1 MNKNLKIIL
10 YGFLVWLIPFG
21 VSFIIFPLKTSI
33 RPLFESI
40 MPLILSIGVITLAY
54 HYLKNLNADFIR
66 NGLLIGILWYIINIA
81 IDLFMFMPASPM
93 QMSFLNYM
101 MDIGLTYVIIPVITL
116 GMGFMAHNKS
126 DNVVE
131 VK

>member
-10 YGFLVWLIPFG
+10 YGVLVWLIPFA
-21 VSFIIFPLKTSI
+21 VSFVVFPLKTSM

-40 MPLILSIGVITLAY
+40 MPLVLSIVVITLAY
-54 HYLKNLNADFIR
+54 YYFKNLNSDFVKE
-66 NGLLIGILWYIINIA
+66 GLIIGISWYIINITL
-81 IDLFMFMPASPM
+81 DLFLFMPASPM
-93 QMSFLNYM
+93 QMSFADYM
-101 MDIGLTYVIIPVITL
+101 MDIGLTYVMIPAITL

-126 DNVVE
+126 AKIVE